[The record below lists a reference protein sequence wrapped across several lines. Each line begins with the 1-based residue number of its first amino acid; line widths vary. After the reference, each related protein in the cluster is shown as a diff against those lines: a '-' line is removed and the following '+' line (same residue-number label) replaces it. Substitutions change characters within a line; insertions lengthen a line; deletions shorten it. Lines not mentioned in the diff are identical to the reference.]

1 MTTWVRA
8 DEAVR
13 LLGVSK
19 PTLYAY
25 VSRGM
30 IERHAAV
37 DGRTS
42 LYARADIERLAART
56 RSRAPAERPTI
67 DVQVASAITELHDD
81 GLLYRGQPA
90 AELARTASF
99 EQVAELLWTGALPD
113 HQPTWAVDRG
123 ALARVAG
130 ALAACAISDP
140 LGRLALAATV
150 LADPARGDDA
160 PTAARRLLA
169 LAPSVL
175 GGPRTGDVAAR
186 LTRAY
191 VRHPA
196 PELVAAVGRAL
207 VLLADHE
214 LATSTLAV
222 RVAVSVRANPYAAL
236 AVGLHTVG
244 GALHGGAAAHVTAL
258 LTDAERDGAAA
269 ALTDPLGRRERLA
282 GFGHSIYRNA
292 DPRVAPMMESVRAV
306 AAALGEQG
314 TQRLTVAERVAA
326 EGLARLGRHPN
337 IDFALGAL
345 SYLAGLPPDVPL
357 FAVARIAGWAA
368 HDREER
374 GERAVRYRGLARSR

>member
-8 DEAVR
+8 DEATR

-25 VSRGM
+25 VSRGL

-42 LYARADIERLAART
+42 LYARADVERLAGRS

-67 DVQVASAITELHDD
+67 DVQITSSVSELHDD
-81 GLLYRGQPA
+81 GLLYRGLPA
-90 AELARTASF
+90 ADLARTATF

-113 HQPTWAVDRG
+113 HAPAWPDDREVER
-123 ALARVAG
+123 RVA
-130 ALAACAISDP
+130 AAVVAAGPVGP
-140 LGRLALAATV
+140 LDRLALAAT
-150 LADPARGDDA
+150 LLSGSAPAVSA
-160 PTAARRLLA
+160 PDAARRLLT
-169 LAPSVL
+169 LAPSLL
-175 GGPRTGDVAAR
+175 GGTRRGDIAAR

-191 VRHPA
+191 TRRPST
-196 PELVAAVGRAL
+196 ELVTAVGRAL

-222 RVAVSVRANPYAAL
+222 RVATSVRTNPFTAL

-244 GALHGGAAAHVTAL
+244 GALHGGAAAHVVNLFA
-258 LTDAERDGAAA
+258 DADTRGAAA
-269 ALTDPLGRRERLA
+269 AVAEPLARRERLS

-292 DPRVAPMMESVRAV
+292 DPRVEPLMEVVRPLASPAQLV
-306 AAALGEQG
+306 
-314 TQRLTVAERVAA
+314 TVDTVAA
-326 EGLARLGRHPN
+326 EAMRTLGRHPN

-345 SYLAGLPPDVPL
+345 L
-357 FAVARIAGWAA
+357 FVARLPADMPIFALARISGWAA
-368 HDREER
+368 HAAEEA
-374 GERAVRYRGLARSR
+374 GERPLRYRGLARATGLPG